1 MIKIKCKIQRVL
13 IVIYLCGDLWEI
25 LKIDLSEKFLC
36 ATEYIQFWPLFRIG
50 YICIWN
56 LGEIS
61 STEIHFNFFF
71 NMGTENIFGSG
82 WLSLTKYFLQLWEV
96 SDTADMLTMFGA
108 SKCFPICFLT
118 CFQNISQDIFN
129 ILANM
134 LTIIGA
140 CKWLCNMFSKYFPQ
154 HFQNVSQYVD
164 NHLW

>member
-36 ATEYIQFWPLFRIG
+36 ATEYIQFWPLLRIG

-61 STEIHFNFFF
+61 STEIHFNFIL
-71 NMGTENIFGSG
+71 NMGMENILGSG
-82 WLSLTKYFLQLWEV
+82 WLSKRKIFSPTLGSFRYGWYVDNVRWQ
-96 SDTADMLTMFGA
+96 
-108 SKCFPICFLT
+108 CFSNLFPNM
-118 CFQNISQDIFN
+118 FQNISQYIFN

-140 CKWLCNMFSKYFPQ
+140 CKWLSNMFSKYFPQ
-154 HFQNVSQYVD
+154 YFQNVSQYVD
-164 NHLW
+164 NHLR

>member
-61 STEIHFNFFF
+61 STEIHFNFILNMGMENILGSSWLSKRKIFSPTLGSFRYGWYVDIVRWQCFSNLFPNMFSKYFPGCF
-71 NMGTENIFGSG
+71 NM
-82 WLSLTKYFLQLWEV
+82 
-96 SDTADMLTMFGA
+96 
-108 SKCFPICFLT
+108 
-118 CFQNISQDIFN
+118 
-129 ILANM
+129 LANM
-134 LTIIGA
+134 LTIIAA
-140 CKWLCNMFSKYFPQ
+140 CKW
-154 HFQNVSQYVD
+154 VS
-164 NHLW
+164 